1 MPPRPASHS
10 SATHLDA
17 DTRICALHGA
27 EPMLQRE
34 HLDMLRAALEAAH
47 GEVETILYDGRTV
60 TLAEVLDELRSFS
73 LMGRHK
79 LVIVDEAEAFV
90 TAHRGSLERYAQSP
104 VDHATLVLR
113 SPRWHPGNLD
123 KWIAQ
128 VGAVVKCDPLPP
140 ARAVPWLQRRATQ
153 AHGAQLPTPAAA
165 ELVRRLGTDL
175 SRLDSE
181 LAKLAALAGP
191 GKPITTDVIDQL
203 VARSSDEQAWAVQEA
218 VLSLLQALPR
228 QRSLFA
234 GREAEASATPTARA
248 VIDKIHE
255 LIDFSGQ
262 PDVLVA
268 YFVVDLFRKL
278 HLATMMKLQGASDS
292 QIAERFRLFGPRR
305 NAFLAAINRLD
316 ERRAAE
322 FFDSVV
328 RFDLRAKTGRGDFVR
343 GLECFCASLPERLP

>member
-1 MPPRPASHS
+1 
-10 SATHLDA
+10 
-17 DTRICALHGA
+17 
-27 EPMLQRE
+27 MLQRE
-34 HLDMLRAALEAAH
+34 HLDALRAALEAAH
-47 GEVETILYDGRTV
+47 GEVETTLYDGRTAA
-60 TLAEVLDELRSFS
+60 LADVLDELRSFS

-123 KWIAQ
+123 KQIAQ
-128 VGAVVKCDPLPP
+128 VGGVVKCDPLPP
-140 ARAVPWLQRRATQ
+140 AGAVTWLQRRATQ
-153 AHGAQLPTPAAA
+153 AHNAQLPTPAAT

-203 VARSSDEQAWAVQEA
+203 VARSSDEQAWAIQEA
-218 VLSLLQALPR
+218 VLSLLHAQPR
-228 QRSLFA
+228 QRGLFKA
-234 GREAEASATPTARA
+234 PEASATPTARA

-255 LIDFSGQ
+255 LVDLSGQ

-268 YFVVDLFRKL
+268 YFVIDLFRKL
-278 HLATMMKLQGASDS
+278 HLATMMKQQGASDS

-305 NAFLAAINRLD
+305 TAFLAAVSRLD

-328 RFDLRAKTGRGDFVR
+328 QFDLRAKTGRGDFVR
-343 GLECFCASLPERLP
+343 GLECFCASLPERL